1 MAGDTRAGSPEGRGR
16 QARTRLA
23 RAAVVEA
30 ARTLFVERGYAVT
43 TVEAISERSDVPPA
57 TVYRLF
63 SSKLGIL
70 TALIDASVAGTE
82 DSVPL
87 AEQPAARALL
97 AATDPARQLAGFAA
111 ICREVNTRT
120 APLYRVLVGAAESDP
135 DAAALLADRTRHRR
149 AGQELIA
156 RSLARS
162 GALRPT
168 VREAD
173 AADII
178 HALMSPEVYQLLVAD
193 SGWQPERYE
202 RWLTQILIDQ
212 LLPR

>member
-1 MAGDTRAGSPEGRGR
+1 VAGDNRAGSPEGRSR

-43 TVEAISERSDVPPA
+43 TMEAISERSDVPPA

-87 AEQPAARALL
+87 ADQPAARALL

-162 GALRPT
+162 GALKPS
-168 VREAD
+168 VREGD

-193 SGWQPERYE
+193 RGWRPERYE
-202 RWLTQILIDQ
+202 QWLTQILIDQ

>member
-87 AEQPAARALL
+87 ADQPAARALL

-111 ICREVNTRT
+111 ICRDVNTRT

-135 DAAALLADRTRHRR
+135 DAAARLADRTRHRR

-162 GALRPT
+162 GALRST

-193 SGWQPERYE
+193 RGWQPERYE
-202 RWLTQILIDQ
+202 QWLTQILIDQ